1 VNKFKPTSGATWR
14 KSREEGEVVTLPSG
28 NVARLRPVALDQ
40 LIISG
45 KLPDLL
51 TPIAAKSLWTETDT
65 STIADQVETAKGF
78 AELVNLVVPL
88 AMLTPRIVLDPQAD
102 DEIAMDDIEFSDK
115 IAIFQ
120 LATGGST
127 VLRAFRERQEASVD
141 ALPDSEDV
149 RPKTEPPVEPY
160 RPVDGVTV
168 R

>member
-1 VNKFKPTSGATWR
+1 MTKFKPTSGATWR
-14 KSREEGEVVTLPSG
+14 KPREEGEVVTLPSG

-65 STIADQVETAKGF
+65 DRIADQVETAKGF

-88 AMLTPRIVLDPQAD
+88 AMMTPRIVADPQAD

-127 VLRAFRERQEASVD
+127 VLRAFRERQEAGM
-141 ALPDSEDV
+141 ATLPDREDVQPTPEQPSEDSGFLGGVHV
-149 RPKTEPPVEPY
+149 R
-160 RPVDGVTV
+160 
-168 R
+168 

>member
-1 VNKFKPTSGATWR
+1 MTKFKPTSGATWR
-14 KSREEGEVVTLPSG
+14 KPREEGEVVTLPSG

-65 STIADQVETAKGF
+65 ASIGDQVETAKGF

-88 AMLTPRIVLDPQAD
+88 AMLTPRIVADPQAD
-102 DEIAMDDIEFSDK
+102 DEISMDDIEFSDK

-127 VLRAFRERQEASVD
+127 VLRAFRERQEADVD
-141 ALPDSEDV
+141 ALPDSEDIWSEAEQLSEDQRLV
-149 RPKTEPPVEPY
+149 G
-160 RPVDGVTV
+160 GVTV

>member
-1 VNKFKPTSGATWR
+1 MTKFKPTSGATWR
-14 KSREEGEVVTLPSG
+14 KPRTEGEVVTLPSG

-88 AMLTPRIVLDPQAD
+88 AMMEPRIVADPQAD

-127 VLRAFRERQEASVD
+127 VLRAFRERQEANVD
-141 ALPDSEDV
+141 AVPDSEDV
-149 RPKTEPPVEPY
+149 RPATEQPSDDSRLVG
-160 RPVDGVTV
+160 GVTV